1 MKLPDIL
8 SMSWEELRGMGRRE
22 LSKIVSSMASAAN
35 KRIKRFE
42 QAGENSPAT
51 RYAEKAG
58 RFSVAGKNLNQLR
71 AEYTRAKSFLNQE
84 TSTLRQW
91 KQTKKETVNTL
102 RSMGVN
108 IPEEDVSDVMK
119 VYGKLKQEFP
129 DIAESN
135 IYAPAIQEIYDRLN
149 AGDDPD
155 AIIEAAKKQMMQGY
169 EQRERE
175 NYDYITGGVSDFF

>member
-1 MKLPDIL
+1 MKITDIMNL
-8 SMSWEELRGMGRRE
+8 DWDTVARMKRPE
-22 LSKIVSSMASAAN
+22 LSKIVSSLASAAN
-35 KRIKRFE
+35 KRIRRFE
-42 QAGENSPAT
+42 RAGEISPAT

-58 RFSVAGKNLNQLR
+58 KFSVAGKNVNQLR
-71 AEYTRAKSFLNQE
+71 SEYSRAKTFLQE
-84 TSTLRQW
+84 KSSTLREW
-91 KQTKKETVNTL
+91 KVTKKETVNTL

-108 IPEEDVSDVMK
+108 IPDEEVSDVMK

-155 AIIEAAKKQMMQGY
+155 AIIDAAKKQMIQGY
-169 EQRERE
+169 EHRERE